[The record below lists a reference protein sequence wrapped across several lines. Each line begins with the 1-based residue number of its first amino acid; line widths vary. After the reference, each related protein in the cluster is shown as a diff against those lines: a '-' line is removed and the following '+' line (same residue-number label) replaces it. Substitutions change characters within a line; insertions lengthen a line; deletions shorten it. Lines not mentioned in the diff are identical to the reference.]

1 MVIRERIPT
10 NWASPL
16 KAAGGC
22 HKTSKLLV
30 SVRPNGIKEIREPF
44 CNSAAFTLTAKRAG
58 IAEHYWIND
67 IDPDFVN
74 YWTVVRDHVGEFVEL
89 ATKLHAEHG
98 LGSEEFFFEMKS
110 LMDDEDKV
118 TKAVAL
124 WMVNRLVRGGATHKA
139 GFNKSYLKD
148 GRGIKQSY
156 INRHFEFSRLLEGVK
171 ITNLDY
177 AEVMNADGEGVLNY
191 LDAPYADKGSQVYRF
206 GEIDMDA
213 FFANIDACD
222 HNVLLTINNSEE
234 MRQRTAKLN
243 GYVYSYKSGLCDA
256 GDKEKT
262 EIFAANYTNRFYH
275 KYLSECA
282 VSLIEYVQPASN
294 DNRPEKPSAKKA
306 SNDNRSKKSKTK
318 QHVKDLFLNRPGLK
332 RSVEAYSPQDFLDHL
347 YAANRNQPFDVD
359 PCSPCKGGKAPVN
372 AKTHYTREDDGLVQ
386 DWFGT
391 VYVNGPYENLAPWVE
406 KAADSV
412 WCKSMGNAPTVASGK
427 RRKPKTRTVVM
438 LLPARTHTR
447 YWEKYIKDHAKVFF
461 ITGKMKFRNFDENG
475 NLVHKH
481 DTLPHGLAL
490 VIWGDHERF
499 TKYFEELGQYNGHV
513 FYDRS
518 HPSIPNLPVEYWK
531 RVGRQKRAKELSGKH
546 DFDTD
551 VIHHHSCADMKH
563 LSNDSIGLTVTSVP
577 YNVGIDYGSVQDN
590 LDWDTYW
597 NEKRQIA
604 EELFRVTEDGGRVAI
619 NVAET
624 AGTTKYPLAHMWTE
638 LMIQTGFKSFGR
650 INWVKCG
657 VKKQST
663 QFGSYCRASAP
674 NIREEHEPILLFY
687 KGDEFKREKYSS
699 VESCSRG
706 TFLSATVSNWFLRPE
721 SRKDDGHPAPFR
733 VDLPSRLIELL
744 SGPDDV
750 ILDPFMGSGTTA
762 IAALA
767 HGRKFVGYELDK
779 KFANDARERIAS
791 ADVEIAELKINGVI
805 PDPDRFWV
813 GMSLDTIKGIELPI
827 TNVNAYNQHSVYP
840 AYQSNSEYN
849 SFKDFLGR
857 SLLDGNGKT
866 ECENQHSEAA

>member
-58 IAEHYWIND
+58 IAERYWIND
-67 IDPDFVN
+67 IDPHFAN

-124 WMVNRLVRGGATHKA
+124 WMVNRLVRGGATHMA

-156 INRHFEFSRLLEGVK
+156 INRHFEFSRLLQGVK

-177 AEVMNADGEGVLNY
+177 AEVMNADGDGVLNY

-332 RSVEAYSPQDFLDHL
+332 RSVEAYF
-347 YAANRNQPFDVD
+347 
-359 PCSPCKGGKAPVN
+359 
-372 AKTHYTREDDGLVQ
+372 
-386 DWFGT
+386 
-391 VYVNGPYENLAPWVE
+391 
-406 KAADSV
+406 
-412 WCKSMGNAPTVASGK
+412 
-427 RRKPKTRTVVM
+427 
-438 LLPARTHTR
+438 
-447 YWEKYIKDHAKVFF
+447 
-461 ITGKMKFRNFDENG
+461 
-475 NLVHKH
+475 
-481 DTLPHGLAL
+481 
-490 VIWGDHERF
+490 
-499 TKYFEELGQYNGHV
+499 
-513 FYDRS
+513 
-518 HPSIPNLPVEYWK
+518 
-531 RVGRQKRAKELSGKH
+531 
-546 DFDTD
+546 
-551 VIHHHSCADMKH
+551 
-563 LSNDSIGLTVTSVP
+563 
-577 YNVGIDYGSVQDN
+577 
-590 LDWDTYW
+590 
-597 NEKRQIA
+597 
-604 EELFRVTEDGGRVAI
+604 
-619 NVAET
+619 T
-624 AGTTKYPLAHMWTE
+624 AG
-638 LMIQTGFKSFGR
+638 FS
-650 INWVKCG
+650 
-657 VKKQST
+657 
-663 QFGSYCRASAP
+663 
-674 NIREEHEPILLFY
+674 
-687 KGDEFKREKYSS
+687 
-699 VESCSRG
+699 
-706 TFLSATVSNWFLRPE
+706 
-721 SRKDDGHPAPFR
+721 
-733 VDLPSRLIELL
+733 
-744 SGPDDV
+744 
-750 ILDPFMGSGTTA
+750 
-762 IAALA
+762 
-767 HGRKFVGYELDK
+767 
-779 KFANDARERIAS
+779 
-791 ADVEIAELKINGVI
+791 
-805 PDPDRFWV
+805 
-813 GMSLDTIKGIELPI
+813 
-827 TNVNAYNQHSVYP
+827 
-840 AYQSNSEYN
+840 
-849 SFKDFLGR
+849 
-857 SLLDGNGKT
+857 
-866 ECENQHSEAA
+866 

>member
-30 SVRPNGIKEIREPF
+30 SVRPNDIKEIREPF

-58 IAEHYWIND
+58 IAERYWIND

-74 YWTVVRDHVGEFVEL
+74 YWTVVRDHVDEFVEL
-89 ATKLHAEHG
+89 ATQIHAQHG

-124 WMVNRLVRGGATHKA
+124 WMVNRLVRGGATHMA

-156 INRHFEFSRLLEGVK
+156 INRHFEFSRLLQGVK

-177 AEVMNADGEGVLNY
+177 SEVMNADGDGVLNY

-206 GEIDMDA
+206 GKIDMDA
-213 FFANIDACD
+213 FFANIVACD

-234 MRQRTAKLN
+234 MRQRTEKLN

-256 GDKEKT
+256 GDKVKT
-262 EIFAANYTNRFYH
+262 EIFAANYSNRFYD

-282 VSLIEYVQPASN
+282 TPLLEYVGPASN
-294 DNRPEKPSAKKA
+294 DNRPVKPISKKA

-332 RSVEAYSPQDFLDHL
+332 RSVEAYSPQAFLDHL
-347 YAANRNQPFDVD
+347 YAANGYQPFDLD
-359 PCSPCKGGKAPVN
+359 PCSPVKGEKAPVW
-372 AKTHYTREDDGLVQ
+372 AKNHFTIEDDGLKH

-391 VYVNGPYENLAPWVE
+391 VYVNAPYDDLRTWVP
-406 KAADSV
+406 KAADAV

-427 RRKPKTRTVVM
+427 RRKPKARTVVM
-438 LLPARTHTR
+438 LLPARTNTR

-461 ITGKMKFRNFDENG
+461 ITGKMKFRNFDEDG

-481 DTLPHGLAL
+481 ETLPHGLAL

-499 TKYFEELGQYNGHV
+499 TKYFEELGQYDGHV

-518 HPSIPNLPVEYWK
+518 HPSIPDLPVEYWK
-531 RVGRQKRAKELSGKH
+531 RIDRQKCAKEFSGEH

-551 VIHHHSCADMKH
+551 VIHHHSCANMKH
-563 LSNDSIGLTVTSVP
+563 LPNRSVQLTVTSPP
-577 YNVGIDYGSVQDN
+577 YNLDKDYRGAIDDN
-590 LDWDTYW
+590 RKWDDYW
-597 NEKRQIA
+597 AEMEKIA
-604 EELFRVTEDGGRVAI
+604 TELYRVTDHMGRVVI
-619 NVAET
+619 NVAESLNWDT
-624 AGTTKYPLAHMWTE
+624 YPFAH
-638 LMIQTGFKSFGR
+638 
-650 INWVKCG
+650 NWVKLMTNVGFKVRGNKIWDKGNSRNGRC
-657 VKKQST
+657 V
-663 QFGSYCRASAP
+663 GSIRRASAP
-674 NIREEHEPILLFY
+674 GVIDEHEMLLMFY
-687 KGDEFKREKYSS
+687 KGSYR
-699 VESCSRG
+699 
-706 TFLSATVSNWFLRPE
+706 RPE
-721 SRKDDGHPAPFR
+721 LKSIKTGTKGDFGKFYRSVWHIETEKATRIGHSAPFPTEI
-733 VDLPSRLIELL
+733 PSRFIQHW

-750 ILDPFMGSGTTA
+750 VLDPFLGSGTTA
-762 IAALA
+762 VAAIK
-767 HGRKFVGYELDK
+767 HGRKFVGYELSEEHIEI
-779 KFANDARERIAS
+779 ANDRITYAREEA
-791 ADVEIAELKINGVI
+791 A
-805 PDPDRFWV
+805 
-813 GMSLDTIKGIELPI
+813 
-827 TNVNAYNQHSVYP
+827 
-840 AYQSNSEYN
+840 
-849 SFKDFLGR
+849 
-857 SLLDGNGKT
+857 KT
-866 ECENQHSEAA
+866 ECENPHSEAA